1 MIKEQCHRE
10 GYNLSLPLH
19 PVQFT
24 ECGRISLSLDPS
36 NVVGWD
42 WLAHGVN
49 CDYVSY
55 IIFEYYLYFHHRY
68 QRSPLITIR

>member
-24 ECGRISLSLDPS
+24 ECGRVSLSLEPD
-36 NVVGWD
+36 NILGWN
-42 WLAHGVN
+42 WSYCGI
-49 CDYVSY
+49 CSEYVSNSV
-55 IIFEYYLYFHHRY
+55 FKSTKNF
-68 QRSPLITIR
+68 